1 MVLSLGDMSSLED
14 LYQSKILEFA
24 RMARDVSLL
33 TDPNVSFTSKNPVC
47 GDEVTIDFDPM
58 LAKLIVHAPTR
69 EAALRRLDTALSE
82 FVVLGVTTN
91 VGFLREVSKSEAFS
105 NGLVTTDYLDNISL
119 EEFKEPEISDS
130 ILISIAA
137 GASRFGLD
145 RNLLS
150 VNSEIIDEYSGHS
163 GDPFKTLTRSYP

>member
-1 MVLSLGDMSSLED
+1 MCIRDRARIYAEDVTKGFLPAIGKLSMWRPPSSPGV
-14 LYQSKILEFA
+14 
-24 RMARDVSLL
+24 RMDSGFRE
-33 TDPNVSFTSKNPVC
+33 

-69 EAALRRLDTALSE
+69 EAALRKLDTALSE

-91 VGFLREVSKSEAFS
+91 VGFLREVSKSEVFS
-105 NGLVTTDYLDNISL
+105 NGLVTTDYLDNVSL
-119 EEFKEPEISDS
+119 EEFEEPRISDS
-130 ILISIAA
+130 ILVSIAA

-145 RNLLS
+145 RNQLS
-150 VNSEIIDEYSGHS
+150 SSSEILDEYSGHS